1 MQLENPKQQRSIAS
15 ILASIPDVERANIV
29 HRLMRLTRLLEEQ
42 NHFDERVAAS
52 LDRILSMPRFRP
64 LVKQIRKR
72 IREIAANV

>member
-1 MQLENPKQQRSIAS
+1 MQLENPKQQRSFAN
-15 ILASIPDVERANIV
+15 ILASIPDAEKANLV
-29 HRLMRLTRLLEEQ
+29 HRLARLTRLLEEQ